1 MTESESTLRVE
12 GMTCAGCVRRVERA
26 LERVPGV
33 TEARVNL
40 ATGRAAVRHDPVQAP
55 LGALLA
61 AAGEAGYPAR
71 PEDDSPPASAEGAP
85 EPEASRLKWQV
96 SLAVGVAMMA
106 LMYVP
111 ADPARIN
118 SIQLVAATL
127 VQFWAGA
134 PFYRQAWAAARHLT
148 ADMNTLVALG
158 TSAAYGYSAAITL
171 WPEVARDLGLPAH
184 AYFESSVLVL
194 ALVLLGRWLEAR
206 ARRQAGEALRALMDL
221 APRTAR
227 VLRSSAEVDI
237 PLDRVVPGDRLRV
250 RPGEKVP
257 VDGLVLEGD
266 STVDESML
274 TGESLPVD
282 KAPGDTVIGATMN
295 RAGSFVMEARG
306 VGRDT
311 VLARIVRLVEQ
322 AQASKAPLQRLA
334 DRIAAW
340 FVPAVLVIALLTFLT
355 WMLLGPHPRLP
366 LAVQSAISV
375 LVIACP
381 CALGLAAPAAL
392 MVGTG
397 RAARLGVLIRG
408 GEALEAALRV
418 ERIVLDK
425 TGTLTV
431 GRPEVQ
437 VVQPAPGWSQTQV
450 LRLAA
455 AVERSSEHPLA
466 EAVVRH
472 ARAMELEVPE
482 AQTFQALPGRGV
494 TARVEG
500 RQVLLGNRTMVPDA
514 PMCTR
519 PELTALYLSVDGQP
533 AGWMGLADRLKPE
546 AAKTVNQLQDMGL
559 EVWMV
564 TGDRQ
569 ETAKAVA
576 AEVGIR
582 NYLAEVLP
590 QDKARKVRQLQEG
603 GRGVAMV
610 GDGINDA
617 PALAQAD
624 LGVAMGGGTDV
635 ALAASDLTLMSGDL
649 RLLVTALAVARATVR
664 TLRQGLFWAFAYNAV
679 LIPVAAGVLYPS
691 TGWLLTPVLAA
702 AAMAASSVSVVTNA
716 LRLGT
721 FRPPAR
727 AREIV
732 HPRLGQRLGE
742 WAWLGGIAL
751 AALALGILVS
761 SWIPLP
767 HLGNHQDMTPPG
779 GSHGPNPTSHP

>member
-1 MTESESTLRVE
+1 MSELESTLRVE
-12 GMTCAGCVRRVERA
+12 GMTCAGCVRRVEKV

-33 TEARVNL
+33 AEARVNL
-40 ATGRAAVRHDPVQAP
+40 ATGRATVRHDPSQAP
-55 LGALLA
+55 LEVLLA
-61 AAGEAGYPAR
+61 AARDAGYPAR
-71 PEDDSPPASAEGAP
+71 LEEGSSPPPPAGSP
-85 EPEASRLKWQV
+85 EPDGSKLKWQV
-96 SLAVGVAMMA
+96 SLAIGAAMMA

-111 ADPARIN
+111 ADAARIN
-118 SIQLVAATL
+118 PILLLAASL

-134 PFYRQAWAAARHLT
+134 PFYRQAWSAARHLT

-171 WPEVARDLGLPAH
+171 WPGAARDLGLPAH

-206 ARRQAGEALRALMDL
+206 ARRQAGEALRALQDL

-227 VLRSSAEVDI
+227 VVRGSAEVDI
-237 PLDRVVPGDRLRV
+237 PLDAVEPGDRLRV

-257 VDGLVLEGD
+257 VDGVVLEGT
-266 STVDESML
+266 SAVDESML

-282 KAPGDTVIGATMN
+282 KAPGDPVIGAALN
-295 RAGSFVMEARG
+295 CAGSFLMEARG

-311 VLARIVRLVEQ
+311 VLARIVQLVEQ
-322 AQASKAPLQRLA
+322 AQASKAPIQRLA

-340 FVPAVLVIALLTFLT
+340 FVPTVLVIALVTFLT

-366 LAVQSAISV
+366 LAMQSAIAV

-397 RAARLGVLIRG
+397 RAARLGVLIRS
-408 GEALEAALRV
+408 GEALEAAQRIERV
-418 ERIVLDK
+418 VLDK

-437 VVQPAPGWSQTQV
+437 VVHPLPGWTESQV

-466 EAVVRH
+466 EAVVRR
-472 ARAMELEVPE
+472 ARESDLEIPQVE
-482 AQTFQALPGRGV
+482 AFLALPGRGV

-500 RQVLLGNRTMVPDA
+500 RQVLLGNRTLVPGA
-514 PMCTR
+514 PACAR
-519 PELTALYLSVDGQP
+519 PELTPLYLAVDGQP

-546 AAKTVNQLQDMGL
+546 AAETVGQLQEMGL

-564 TGDRQ
+564 TGDRL
-569 ETAKAVA
+569 ETARTVA
-576 AEVGIR
+576 AEVGIADFV
-582 NYLAEVLP
+582 AEVLP
-590 QDKARKVRQLQEG
+590 QDKARRIRELQEG
-603 GRGVAMV
+603 GRAVAMV
-610 GDGINDA
+610 GDGVNDA

-649 RLLVTALAVARATVR
+649 RLLVTALAVSRATVR
-664 TLRQGLFWAFAYNAV
+664 TLRQGLFWAFAYNAL
-679 LIPVAAGVLYPS
+679 LIPVAAGVLYPA

-716 LRLGT
+716 LRLRT
-721 FRPPAR
+721 FRPPTR

-751 AALALGILVS
+751 AALALGILVT

-767 HLGNHQDMTPPG
+767 HPGNHEGMTPPG
-779 GSHGPNPTSHP
+779 GSHGTSPTEHP